1 MIHRLIATIIK
12 EMLSLLRDPQT
23 RAALIGAPLLQ
34 LLIFSY
40 AATMDVRNI
49 NIAVIND
56 DAGRWSQEFI
66 ARVQAS
72 SFVNKLVTVGDM
84 EELTE
89 LIESRKV
96 LLGMRFQAD
105 YSRNINADKPA
116 VLQLLIDGRR
126 ANAGQIS
133 SGYLSTIAA
142 QLGQEL
148 QQQRIDGRGRPVASV
163 RHWFNQNLEFRW
175 FIVPSV
181 GAAQAMI
188 IAFMMTSLAIARER
202 ELGTF
207 DQLLVSPSTMIEI
220 MIGKSI
226 PALLG
231 GMFVGTV
238 VLVLAVFLFEIPFAG
253 SIGWFFLSLFVF
265 LFSVIGI
272 GLTIS
277 TLCQTQQQ
285 AVLGTIFCTM
295 PIMLVSGF
303 ITPVDNMPHWLQVG
317 AELNPLK
324 HFLVIVQGTYL
335 KSMDG
340 GQIWSNI
347 WPMIVIGMVSIAT
360 AWLVLNRKLH

>member
-1 MIHRLIATIIK
+1 
-12 EMLSLLRDPQT
+12 MLN
-23 RAALIGAPLLQ
+23 
-34 LLIFSY
+34 F
-40 AATMDVRNI
+40 
-49 NIAVIND
+49 
-56 DAGRWSQEFI
+56 
-66 ARVQAS
+66 
-72 SFVNKLVTVGDM
+72 
-84 EELTE
+84 
-89 LIESRKV
+89 
-96 LLGMRFQAD
+96 
-105 YSRNINADKPA
+105 
-116 VLQLLIDGRR
+116 
-126 ANAGQIS
+126 
-133 SGYLSTIAA
+133 
-142 QLGQEL
+142 